1 MKKYLL
7 ASIISLIVTTACY
20 SQQIGE
26 WTVHSPG
33 MKVIDVDLTAGE
45 KVFAATPYDVFY
57 VNTYDNSIN
66 RLTKTNG
73 LSDFGV
79 KTIRHDNDSEM
90 LFISYSNANIDIIDR
105 DGNIFN
111 IPDIKNK
118 NILGNK
124 TINNAFFFNKKIYVC
139 CGFGIVVI
147 DLKKMEVCDTY
158 IIGENSSYL
167 NVNDLV
173 VYDGKIYA
181 ATSEGILYADV
192 NNPNLVDYGQWTLDE
207 SISYPYIE
215 YRDIETFGNSLIANG
230 ITNGLYDETFIFD
243 GTEWKEYLP
252 DERYIHKQIRACNG
266 RLLMVNDTVTTSS
279 SGTSQQPRNI
289 KVFNT
294 NSECIKTIVNS
305 NLTSAIYDEKHDC
318 YWIGTDNQ
326 CLARYNSADKY
337 EYFKIDGPYSN
348 YVFDLKSEGKDV
360 WVASG
365 GYSSTWANH
374 WRNDGISHYDGDRW
388 SYVNGKN
395 NILPYNFYDA
405 SCTAPVPGNGNKV
418 YIGSYYKGIALIDN
432 NKRVVLYD
440 EKNSTLDYRIAALPS
455 KYVCVTGMDFDSKGT
470 LWVANSGAEKL
481 ISSMTSS
488 GEWKAH
494 NVGNQ
499 GGDVSRLM
507 VDDNDIVW
515 LQTRQGQAIVYN
527 GKTYRTVNNSTSTG
541 GLPGNDL
548 KCFATDRNGTVW
560 VGTNDGVAMFYNSKR
575 IFENSSFTCSRI
587 LVPRNDGSGQADYL
601 LSGLTINCIAADG
614 ANKMWF
620 GTNNGAFY
628 ISNDGLT
635 QYHHFT
641 TENSPLLSNNIENI
655 AIDSDGIVYFSTES
669 GLISYRGTA
678 TPGGKTNSDVIV
690 FPNPVRQDYS
700 GVIGIKGLVE
710 DALVKITT
718 TSGAFVTHLRAEGG
732 QAVWDRTDI
741 KGRRVEPGIYIIFA
755 SDSTGKETYCTKVL
769 IM

>member
-1 MKKYLL
+1 MKKHLL
-7 ASIISLIVTTACY
+7 ASIISLIITSACY

-33 MKVIDVDLTAGE
+33 MKVIDVNLMQGQ
-45 KVFAATPYDVFY
+45 VFAATQYDVFF

-79 KTIRHDNDSEM
+79 KAIRHDSGSGM
-90 LFISYSNANIDIIDR
+90 TFIGYSNTNIDIIDR
-105 DGNIFN
+105 DGDIFN

-124 TINNAFFFNKKIYVC
+124 TINNAIFFNGKIYVC

-147 DLKKMEVCDTY
+147 DLKKMEVSDTY

-167 NVNDLV
+167 NVNDLT
-173 VYDGKIYA
+173 VYNGKFYA
-181 ATSEGILYADV
+181 ATSEGVFFADA
-192 NNPNLVDYGQWTLDE
+192 NNPNLVDCNQWTFDE
-207 SISYPYIE
+207 SMPYPLVE
-215 YRDIETFGNSLIANG
+215 YRNIETFGNSLIANG

-252 DERYIHKQIRACNG
+252 DERYIHKQIRACG
-266 RLLMVNDTVTTSS
+266 ERLLIVNDTVITTT
-279 SGTSQQPRNI
+279 SGTSQQPKNI
-289 KVFNT
+289 KVFNIG
-294 NSECIKTIVNS
+294 SECIKTIANS

-326 CLARYNSADKY
+326 SLARYNSAGKY

-348 YVFDLKSEGKDV
+348 YVFDLKSEGRDV

-374 WRNDGISHYDGDRW
+374 WRNDGVFHYDGEKW
-388 SYVNGKN
+388 SYVSGHNS
-395 NILPYNFYDA
+395 ILPYDFYDA

-432 NKRVVLYD
+432 NKRVALYD
-440 EKNSTLDYRIAALPS
+440 EKNSTLGYRTAALPS

-488 GEWKAH
+488 GVWTAY
-494 NVGNQ
+494 NIGNQ

-515 LQTRQGQAIVYN
+515 LLTRQGQAIVFD
-527 GKTYRTVNNSTSTG
+527 GKTHKTVNNDNTTG
-541 GLPGNDL
+541 GLPGNSI
-548 KCFATDRNGTVW
+548 KCFTIDRNGTVW
-560 VGTNDGVAMFYNSKR
+560 IGTDNGVAMFYNSNK
-575 IFENSSFTCSRI
+575 IFQNSSFSCSQI
-587 LVPRNDGSGQADYL
+587 LVPRNDGTGQADYL

-620 GTNNGAFY
+620 GTNNGVFY

-635 QYHHFT
+635 QHHHFT

-655 AIDSDGIVYFSTES
+655 TIDSDGIVYFSTEN

-678 TPGGKTNSDVIV
+678 TPGGKTNSDVLV